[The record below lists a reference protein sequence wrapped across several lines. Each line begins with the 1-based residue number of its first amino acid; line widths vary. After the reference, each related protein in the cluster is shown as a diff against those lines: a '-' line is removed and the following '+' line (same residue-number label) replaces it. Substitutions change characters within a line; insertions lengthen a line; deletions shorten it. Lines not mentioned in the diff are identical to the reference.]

1 MLYKLLNILF
11 RVAQVIYFK
20 KVEIDGLEN
29 IPFNE
34 PNLLIANHPSAFK
47 DPILIGANL
56 SSPIFFL
63 AAEEFMGGQ
72 IMTKFLQNKLNM
84 IPIYRPSNRPDEI
97 HKNNDSFDKC
107 YEALNESKSILI
119 FAEGHSETQSWLDP
133 LKTGS
138 ARIAIESL
146 NRFPNLKKVNI
157 IPVGL
162 NYSNPHQFRST
173 LYLKIGEIIKVTR
186 NQKNNKNN
194 LTSLAYENLKQSV
207 NGLDKDEAYW
217 QSVLVQI
224 VKIRLDR
231 SLKEEY
237 LLISRLISELK
248 IRKDTSLK
256 IKYKISLLDLELT
269 KKDKTI
275 NEFIKSKTSIKINY
289 LTTLLLMISFIP
301 GFIVNFIPI
310 IIVVFIVKN
319 KQFKYSFEGS
329 MYFAFGTLSILLW
342 NLLIVVVFS
351 FSLGW
356 LSLLL
361 PFGILL
367 SGWLTLKCRDNL
379 LPIFQSYKL
388 KKVLNDD
395 DKLNDIYSSIETL
408 LVPILIMIK

>member
-1 MLYKLLNILF
+1 LLNILF

-231 SLKEEY
+231 SL
-237 LLISRLISELK
+237 
-248 IRKDTSLK
+248 
-256 IKYKISLLDLELT
+256 
-269 KKDKTI
+269 
-275 NEFIKSKTSIKINY
+275 
-289 LTTLLLMISFIP
+289 
-301 GFIVNFIPI
+301 
-310 IIVVFIVKN
+310 
-319 KQFKYSFEGS
+319 
-329 MYFAFGTLSILLW
+329 
-342 NLLIVVVFS
+342 
-351 FSLGW
+351 
-356 LSLLL
+356 
-361 PFGILL
+361 
-367 SGWLTLKCRDNL
+367 
-379 LPIFQSYKL
+379 
-388 KKVLNDD
+388 
-395 DKLNDIYSSIETL
+395 
-408 LVPILIMIK
+408 